1 MDIIVSGYAY
11 PMISMETLGFWLK
24 DQYVEL
30 VRKIRE
36 TLNSR
41 GYYVTVALA
50 PKISADQ
57 QGSVYPGHDY
67 PGMGEAADYVLLMT
81 YEWGYTYG
89 PPMAVSPTFSI
100 LCIML

>member
-11 PMISMETLGFWLK
+11 PTISMETLGFWLK

-30 VRKIRE
+30 VRKTRE

-57 QGSVYPGHDY
+57 QGSVYPGTITREWEK
-67 PGMGEAADYVLLMT
+67 PPIT
-81 YEWGYTYG
+81 YC
-89 PPMAVSPTFSI
+89 S
-100 LCIML
+100 